1 MQRNQKIMMASAAV
15 LLGAGAATYA
25 YYKNRKS
32 VVPLNVYPHVDLER
46 YLGEWY
52 EIARIPY
59 KYERGCFNTK
69 AIYSKN
75 TDGSIKVLNIC
86 NKESLNGELDTVEG
100 KAFIADKET
109 NAKLKI
115 QFQWPFKGDYCIL
128 DVGKDYEYA
137 LVGSH
142 DRDHLWVLS
151 RTTKI
156 NGNSLKK
163 LKNIATR
170 EGFDVER
177 LLFTEHNELPK
188 VNEEVNEK
196 AEV

>member
-1 MQRNQKIMMASAAV
+1 
-15 LLGAGAATYA
+15 
-25 YYKNRKS
+25 
-32 VVPLNVYPHVDLER
+32 VPLNVYPNVNLEK

-59 KYERGCFNTK
+59 KYEKGCYNTK
-69 AIYSKN
+69 AIYSKSN
-75 TDGSIKVLNIC
+75 DGSIKILNIC
-86 NKESLNGELDTVEG
+86 NKGSVDGELSTVEG
-100 KAFIADKET
+100 KAYVVDKET
-109 NAKLKI
+109 NARLKV

-142 DRDHLWVLS
+142 DRNHLWILS
-151 RTTKI
+151 RSHKI

-177 LLFTEHNELPK
+177 LLFTEHEQRAK
-188 VNEEVNEK
+188 EVEERER